1 MEKLSYQDI
10 SKQINY
16 DVAEVFEVKFSKVE
30 ARKKEKVQRELTTI
44 SQL

>member
-10 SKQINY
+10 SKQISY

-30 ARKKEKVQRELTTI
+30 ARKKVQRELTI